1 MSAKIPQDVTRE
13 DRLVGPLTL
22 RQFLIILG
30 GGSVVFIAYQYY
42 SKFYLYLAEFV
53 AITFVASLL
62 TIAFAF
68 AKINGLPFGQF
79 MANFFHFLLSPKRR
93 LWNKEDREVMPTHLQ
108 NIPTKD
114 SASASHN
121 KSTNESQLELLA
133 HVLDTGGKINE
144 NTPIDTNRI
153 GSVAENSDA
162 IAEPI
167 VEDIL
172 EEVEE

>member
-42 SKFYLYLAEFV
+42 SQFYLYLAEFV
-53 AITFVASLL
+53 AITFIASSL
-62 TIAFAF
+62 TLAFAF

-79 MANFFHFLLSPKRR
+79 MLNFFKFLASPKRR
-93 LWNKEDREVMPTHLQ
+93 LWNKEDHETMPTHLQ
-108 NIPTKD
+108 NIPTED
-114 SASASHN
+114 SSLSPKTKTA
-121 KSTNESQLELLA
+121 NESQLELLA

-153 GSVAENSDA
+153 GSVAENSNSV
-162 IAEPI
+162 IEPV